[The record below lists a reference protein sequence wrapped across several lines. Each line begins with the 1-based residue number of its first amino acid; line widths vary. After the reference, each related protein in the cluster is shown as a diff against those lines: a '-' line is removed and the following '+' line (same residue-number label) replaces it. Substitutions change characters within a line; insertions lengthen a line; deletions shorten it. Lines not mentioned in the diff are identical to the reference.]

1 MKPDAAI
8 EEIRAVRHE
17 ISAEHGHEPR
27 ALLNHYR
34 ELESKRE
41 YQSRLLKPQ
50 VSSPQKTQDVAT
62 VE

>member
-27 ALLNHYR
+27 ALVDHYR
-34 ELESKRE
+34 ELERKVE
-41 YQSRLLKPQ
+41 YQSRLLKPR
-50 VSSPQKTQDVAT
+50 VSSPRETNRVAAA
-62 VE
+62 E